1 VSNIK
6 FSYLYRDSGN
16 YNYGYA
22 VFANPENIGLEQIEE
37 LIRSKL
43 IYGEWFYANEWQL
56 PDLFTSYF
64 DPYTDPTWHEFESVG
79 YTDEAINYTLVIL
92 NLFQGPTGQVST

>member
-1 VSNIK
+1 M
-6 FSYLYRDSGN
+6 
-16 YNYGYA
+16 
-22 VFANPENIGLEQIEE
+22 VFANPDNSSLEQLEE

-64 DPYTDPTWHEFESVG
+64 DPYTDPTWHEFESVE
-79 YTDEAINYTLVIL
+79 YTDEPVNYALPIMQR
-92 NLFQGPTGQVST
+92 NLTRK